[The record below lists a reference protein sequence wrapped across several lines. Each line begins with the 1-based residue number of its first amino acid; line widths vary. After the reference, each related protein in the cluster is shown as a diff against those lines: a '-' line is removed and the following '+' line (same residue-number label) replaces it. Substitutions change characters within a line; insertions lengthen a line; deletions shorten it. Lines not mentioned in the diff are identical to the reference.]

1 MDRKKQEQQAQQRE
15 ALLQS
20 KFSPQEL
27 KKIQQYNPVQ
37 AQSALLSAQLRDSKI
52 QVLANP

>member
-27 KKIQQYNPVQ
+27 KKIQQYNPMQ

-52 QVLANP
+52 QVLATS